1 MWFLVL
7 PCGGEMVFFEFAV
20 NSSLELQDWNDQFG
34 GMGNGP
40 EGLKGRPYYEL
51 FPRICQDRSDSVAS
65 AIESGRA
72 LSLPGYRLPCF
83 YCTLEADVFIQPIC
97 VDGLPTG
104 ARVRVEPLRP
114 CTYVDQV
121 QQSRKLVDIGKTASI
136 LSHGVR
142 NPLNA
147 IKGAVVYLKN
157 RYQDDADLLEFTG
170 IMEEEISRLDHFISG
185 FLSTSFPTFD
195 QDKNDINRLLKKLEL
210 YVSLQARAAGI
221 ELVFNYGPVPLLT
234 LNVFQIEHA
243 ILNILNNAI
252 NAMVEGGRILVES
265 RVEDRGQGLF
275 VVVDIVDNGPGMTVC
290 PAEDFASPLDNSPA
304 PEGRGFGLFITR
316 EVLRQHGG
324 TVEIQSSQSRGTRVR
339 LLLPAAI
346 GEIPL

>member
-1 MWFLVL
+1 
-7 PCGGEMVFFEFAV
+7 MVFFEFAV

-51 FPRICQDRSDSVAS
+51 FPRICQDRYDSVAS
-65 AIESGRA
+65 VIESGRP

-83 YCTLEADVFIQPIC
+83 YCTLEADVFIEPIR
-97 VDGLPTG
+97 VDGLPSG
-104 ARVRVEPLRP
+104 ARVRVEPVRP
-114 CTYVDQV
+114 CAFVDQL
-121 QQSRKLVDIGKTASI
+121 QQSRRLVDIGKTASI

-170 IMEEEISRLDHFISG
+170 IMEDEISRLDRFIGS

-195 QDKNDINRLLKKLEL
+195 QDKIDINRLLKKLEL
-210 YVSLQARAAGI
+210 YVSLQARAAGV
-221 ELVFNYGPVPLLT
+221 ELVFNYGPVPLLIM
-234 LNVFQIEHA
+234 NVFQIEHA

-252 NAMVEGGRILVES
+252 NAMAEGGRIVVES
-265 RVEDRGQGLF
+265 RVEDRDQGLY
-275 VVVDIVDNGPGMTVC
+275 VVVDIVDNGPGMTLR
-290 PAEDFASPLDNSPA
+290 PAADFAAPLGNSPA
-304 PEGRGFGLFITR
+304 PGGRGFGLFITR
-316 EVLRQHGG
+316 EVLRLHGG
-324 TVEIQSSQSRGTRVR
+324 TVEIQSSQSQGTRVR
-339 LLLPAAI
+339 LLLPAATA
-346 GEIPL
+346 EVPL